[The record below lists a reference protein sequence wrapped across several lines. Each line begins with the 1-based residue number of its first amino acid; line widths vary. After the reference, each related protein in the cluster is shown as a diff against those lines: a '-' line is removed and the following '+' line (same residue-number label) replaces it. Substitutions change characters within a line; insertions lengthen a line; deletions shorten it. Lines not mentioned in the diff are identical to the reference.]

1 MTASTAVDGRSARR
15 EANRIAVLDTVIEMF
30 LEGETDPS
38 PQEVARRSGVSI
50 RSVYR
55 YVADKN
61 DLSRAAIARHVE
73 RVGHLFELDDIG
85 EGDFDDRVERF
96 VAARLRLY
104 DAIAPTNRAARLRAA
119 INPVIDEQLEVAR
132 RTLQEQF
139 IAHFEPELARLP
151 TRDRRLVMAAADAL
165 IQIDSIDHMR
175 EHLGLS
181 PRATREVL
189 EEALY
194 RLFGVREY
202 T

>member
-1 MTASTAVDGRSARR
+1 MTSVEIDGRSARR

-55 YVADKN
+55 YVADKD

-73 RVGHLFELDDIG
+73 RVGHLFELEDIG
-85 EGDFDDRVERF
+85 KGTFDDRVTRF

-104 DAIAPTNRAARLRAA
+104 EAIAHTNRAARLRAA
-119 INPVIDEQLEVAR
+119 VNPVIDEQLEVAR

-139 IAHFEPELARLP
+139 ATHFERELAPLS
-151 TRDRRLVMAAADAL
+151 TRDRRLVTAAADAL

-181 PRATREVL
+181 ARATRDVL
-189 EEALY
+189 DGALH

-202 T
+202 A